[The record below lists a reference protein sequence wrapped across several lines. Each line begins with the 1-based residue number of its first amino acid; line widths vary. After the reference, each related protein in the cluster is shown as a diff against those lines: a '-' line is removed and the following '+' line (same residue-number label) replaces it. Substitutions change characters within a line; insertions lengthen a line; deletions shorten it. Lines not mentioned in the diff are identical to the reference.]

1 MDSYMFFVNLHV
13 YPFLCC
19 VQQKKR
25 NVIFVRSL
33 LFLVCVYMKMF
44 VPWSM
49 QNSYLISHFW
59 VNNKI
64 HYRLFYFVFLILSV
78 KNLCRCTHVCYREE
92 KSCIE
97 PKDLNMTLNC
107 QCNFNTKVEGIV
119 KKNYNSTCIL
129 YLSLVV
135 NWMPKNN
142 SIKQTD
148 LLLTPLWL

>member
-49 QNSYLISHFW
+49 QNSYLISHF
-59 VNNKI
+59 
-64 HYRLFYFVFLILSV
+64 
-78 KNLCRCTHVCYREE
+78 
-92 KSCIE
+92 
-97 PKDLNMTLNC
+97 
-107 QCNFNTKVEGIV
+107 
-119 KKNYNSTCIL
+119 
-129 YLSLVV
+129 
-135 NWMPKNN
+135 
-142 SIKQTD
+142 
-148 LLLTPLWL
+148 